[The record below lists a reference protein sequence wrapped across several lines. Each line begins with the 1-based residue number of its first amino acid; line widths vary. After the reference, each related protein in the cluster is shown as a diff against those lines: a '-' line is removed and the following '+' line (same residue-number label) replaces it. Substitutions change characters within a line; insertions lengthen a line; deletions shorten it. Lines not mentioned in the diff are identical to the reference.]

1 MQIRAPSGQFGSK
14 RAGREKLE
22 RHDHAPLFRSA
33 ALSVAVVLGAT
44 ALAAAA
50 PTTVT
55 VGLVDMSATAQGAGP
70 GGNGAGMMGRG
81 PGRGFGMMGGG
92 FGRGMMGQG
101 NGQGMMGAGMMAIRT
116 DVSTVAA
123 GEVTF
128 DVTNWS
134 RGLVHEM
141 LVVAVDNPDA
151 QLPYDADDQRVIE
164 EKINSLGETEEMQPK
179 TSKTLTLDLKPGTY
193 LLVCNLPG
201 HYAAGMWTVL
211 TVTQ

>member
-1 MQIRAPSGQFGSK
+1 MSRF
-14 RAGREKLE
+14 L
-22 RHDHAPLFRSA
+22 HSA

-55 VGLVDMSATAQGAGP
+55 VGLVDMSAAAQGAGP
-70 GGNGAGMMGRG
+70 GGNGAGVMGRG